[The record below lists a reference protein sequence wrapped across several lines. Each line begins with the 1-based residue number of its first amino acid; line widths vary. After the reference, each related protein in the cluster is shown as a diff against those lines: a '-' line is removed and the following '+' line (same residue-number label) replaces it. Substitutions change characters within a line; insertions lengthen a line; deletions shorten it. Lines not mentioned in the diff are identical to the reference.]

1 MTILY
6 AALSYLFG
14 AIPTGYILF
23 WITEKKDIR
32 SYGSQAIGATNV
44 FRLKGWKIALPVAL
58 FDIAK
63 GFIPVILAVKLFPD
77 KKIALLCGFLAVLGH
92 CFPIFIKFKGGKGVA
107 TALGAYLAMAPVPA
121 LLSVVVF
128 LIVVLLTRFV
138 SLGSML
144 AMTFYPVLVFLIS
157 RDMPVVVISLA
168 VLALIVFKHRGNMQ
182 RLIRGNERKLGDKTT

>member
-1 MTILY
+1 M
-6 AALSYLFG
+6 
-14 AIPTGYILF
+14 
-23 WITEKKDIR
+23 
-32 SYGSQAIGATNV
+32 
-44 FRLKGWKIALPVAL
+44 
-58 FDIAK
+58 
-63 GFIPVILAVKLFPD
+63 
-77 KKIALLCGFLAVLGH
+77 
-92 CFPIFIKFKGGKGVA
+92 A

-157 RDMPVVVISLA
+157 GDMPVVFISLA

-182 RLIRGNERKLGDKTT
+182 RLIRGNERKLGEKTT